1 MGMWWGCGGFI
12 ALLSS
17 REEGGAVADLLI
29 ANKVNGSCVD
39 DVSLVPAIVDLGL
52 GKSSKELSNYST
64 ECLIH
69 RKAHFFAI

>member
-12 ALLSS
+12 AALLSS

-29 ANKVNGSCVD
+29 TNKVNGSCVD

-52 GKSSKELSNYST
+52 GKSSKELS
-64 ECLIH
+64 
-69 RKAHFFAI
+69 KF